1 MNNLFAKFQKLSVME
16 KLSNRTKWTN
26 LTSNPCFGSLSLSNV
41 FSVKSVLDQL
51 SKRMPNPHPNPLK
64 SDLAFPSVHRMWPG
78 VILQPITSSKYPPK
92 AGLRYQVPT
101 DGPRFCAHPR
111 KTSIW
116 QHVNQNDE
124 HAKIY
129 LPDGT
134 LRLMTVDRVSDEKN
148 ALADKNNL
156 IAWQMHHRL
165 NNLWCTIISYFQWYV
180 ICMNIGNAHI
190 WARLGVRCWGF
201 CSSSSS
207 RRPCPRAGWRNPSP
221 SPSGSPAA
229 ACCVRCSPSI
239 WNKQVRIRINV
250 FRGWFLLHISW
261 GSSNPAH
268 LICIT
273 IPTSSSSMWCPIPGD
288 VSVNFAPNS
297 MARSQPSLV
306 CNTRLLSRSALF
318 PTWTDNKC
326 DHLRSDFWKI

>member
-1 MNNLFAKFQKLSVME
+1 MFTKSDIQSLFWFIKFEQCIFSQKCTWPIVQENAKSSSESIKE
-16 KLSNRTKWTN
+16 R
-26 LTSNPCFGSLSLSNV
+26 FGFSKCPSNV
-41 FSVKSVLDQL
+41 TGGHLTANNFFQIS
-51 SKRMPNPHPNPLK
+51 
-64 SDLAFPSVHRMWPG
+64 
-78 VILQPITSSKYPPK
+78 PK

-124 HAKIY
+124 HAKNY

-134 LRLMTVDRVSDEKN
+134 LRLMTVDRVCDEKN

-180 ICMNIGNAHI
+180 ICMNIGNAQI
-190 WARLGVRCWGF
+190 RARLGVRCWGF

-207 RRPCPRAGWRNPSP
+207 RRPCPRAGWRTPSP
-221 SPSGSPAA
+221 SPSRSPAA

-239 WNKQVRIRINV
+239 WNKQVR
-250 FRGWFLLHISW
+250 
-261 GSSNPAH
+261 
-268 LICIT
+268 
-273 IPTSSSSMWCPIPGD
+273 
-288 VSVNFAPNS
+288 
-297 MARSQPSLV
+297 
-306 CNTRLLSRSALF
+306 
-318 PTWTDNKC
+318 
-326 DHLRSDFWKI
+326 